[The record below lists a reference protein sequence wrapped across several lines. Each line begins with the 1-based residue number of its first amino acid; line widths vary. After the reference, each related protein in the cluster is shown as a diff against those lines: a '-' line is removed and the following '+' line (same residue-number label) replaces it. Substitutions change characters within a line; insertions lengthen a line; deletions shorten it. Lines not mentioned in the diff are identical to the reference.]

1 MNKKLIKEGAEKA
14 LAAKH
19 GYDVYSE
26 GKWYKTE
33 EDAKKKR
40 GGLTSDQ
47 LWNKFGKSEKTWVSG
62 DPDSDPDFK
71 GGNRYEEVEYIMN
84 LLEKREKSLKER
96 EISLLKRQGATDED
110 IRDYV
115 SGNKRNRKVA
125 RMLTRAYK
133 DATIKQ
139 DAGGSIDEESTA
151 YVSDSF
157 DLFPKSDERLL
168 REYIREQYEARG
180 IYPTAR
186 EVQET
191 YNQVMSLLEKT
202 AEEARIEEHKARRGK
217 PTKISPS
224 SPARQPSDEEIRTR
238 KSGIKSTDI
247 IDMMNKLRKTNR

>member
-84 LLEKREKSLKER
+84 LLEKREKS
-96 EISLLKRQGATDED
+96 
-110 IRDYV
+110 
-115 SGNKRNRKVA
+115 
-125 RMLTRAYK
+125 
-133 DATIKQ
+133 
-139 DAGGSIDEESTA
+139 
-151 YVSDSF
+151 F
-157 DLFPKSDERLL
+157 DLFPKNDERLL

-191 YNQVMSLLEKT
+191 YNQVMSLLEVS
-202 AEEARIEEHKARRGK
+202 AEEKARRKALRYGGENK
-217 PTKISPS
+217 RQARRKLRTGRPDDSGNVPQFFKDEGERQAAHSAARGRRKVSPS
-224 SPARQPSDEEIRTR
+224 SPARKQSPVEVATR
-238 KSGIKSTDI
+238 KTLGRGISSEELQNEI
-247 IDMMNKLRKTNR
+247 NKLRETNR